1 MSYVD
6 SELLFPA
13 QARTPSTQYPRMA
26 MVALLVAVS
35 YYLGAKVG
43 FALTLRPIPISTLW
57 PPNAILLA
65 ALLLTPVSW
74 WWAILL
80 AALPAHLVIE
90 LNSGVPT
97 PLVLAWF
104 VSNCS
109 EALIGAGVVRA
120 MTRAPLR
127 FDRSRDVWIF
137 MGAAF
142 LGTFFSSF
150 LDAAFVTLI
159 DPASSS
165 YWGLWRTRFLSNILA
180 SITLVSAILT
190 WARTD
195 WSEFDAVPAKRHPL
209 DGGLISRSTA
219 VEPLLALPIKQCE
232 LPR

>member
-1 MSYVD
+1 MTT
-6 SELLFPA
+6 A
-13 QARTPSTQYPRMA
+13 QPESFFDRPFRSALEPIPRA
-26 MVALLVAVS
+26 WTTAVFVAIA
-35 YYLGAKVG
+35 YYLGAKLG

-120 MTRAPLR
+120 MTR
-127 FDRSRDVWIF
+127 
-137 MGAAF
+137 
-142 LGTFFSSF
+142 
-150 LDAAFVTLI
+150 
-159 DPASSS
+159 
-165 YWGLWRTRFLSNILA
+165 
-180 SITLVSAILT
+180 
-190 WARTD
+190 
-195 WSEFDAVPAKRHPL
+195 
-209 DGGLISRSTA
+209 
-219 VEPLLALPIKQCE
+219 
-232 LPR
+232 